1 MRLSFS
7 ISMALATTVVGFQSY
22 ANNIDTANS
31 ISPVD
36 PLSIS
41 ELHFIS
47 EPTSITKSSAAQKQS
62 LALQISERYSDLEL
76 SLKAQISEKNL
87 SAPVDK
93 LSSTQPYS
101 AFSSRMQKADLGYRK
116 MKGINDF
123 SDSVLEV
130 RMADE
135 AMIEAWKNGENPLF
149 AFEPSGDDSNWQYI
163 EAYDVYGQVHELDV
177 YQMPDVPVF
186 VVDSNGAEELKA
198 GLMAMQAEMQ
208 KLGTTTKINAV
219 SDTNAD
225 ESKPQKS
232 SLMNRARRSMALSE
246 PEPLNTTQLTKIRL
260 AVDQEPWISGKAEIY
275 AIVTGV
281 DSSRLEPQIDLVEMP
296 YLDYDK
302 QTYYPNQTVIF
313 WPRYRWGAAD
323 MILMEHDDGTD
334 YKALAKLLVQAA
346 EEILKMIPDPEVQ
359 GYAIIPQITGKI
371 IDVIP
376 DGVLVNDDDFV
387 DVYYTLMQNT
397 PYVDRPGAGGNAVAS
412 FAPVTIS
419 PTE

>member
-1 MRLSFS
+1 MRPSFS
-7 ISMALATTVVGFQSY
+7 ISMVLATTVVGFQSY
-22 ANNIDTANS
+22 ANNIETTDARSLSENS
-31 ISPVD
+31 S
-36 PLSIS
+36 
-41 ELHFIS
+41 
-47 EPTSITKSSAAQKQS
+47 AQKQS

-76 SLKAQISEKNL
+76 SLKAQISQKSLSTPIEKLN
-87 SAPVDK
+87 
-93 LSSTQPYS
+93 SSQPYS
-101 AFSSRMQKADLGYRK
+101 AFSNKMQKADLGYRK
-116 MKGINDF
+116 MKGINNF
-123 SDSVLEV
+123 SDSVLEI

-163 EAYDVYGQVHELDV
+163 EAYDVYGQVHQLDV

-198 GLMAMQAEMQ
+198 GLMAMRAEMN
-208 KLGTTTKINAV
+208 KLGTATQINSA
-219 SDTNAD
+219 SKNAGD
-225 ESKPQKS
+225 NEDSKGIKNSKFQKQTF
-232 SLMNRARRSMALSE
+232 MGKAKRSMAMSE

-281 DSSRLEPQIDLVEMP
+281 DSSRVEPQIDLVEMP

-334 YKALAKLLVQAA
+334 YKELAKLLVEAA

-387 DVYYTLMQNT
+387 DVFYTLMQNT
-397 PYVDRPGAGGNAVAS
+397 SYVDHPGAGGNAVAS
-412 FAPVTIS
+412 FAPVIIS

>member
-1 MRLSFS
+1 MRPSFS
-7 ISMALATTVVGFQSY
+7 ISMVLATTVVGFQSY
-22 ANNIDTANS
+22 ANNIDTTDALSLSENS
-31 ISPVD
+31 S
-36 PLSIS
+36 
-41 ELHFIS
+41 
-47 EPTSITKSSAAQKQS
+47 AQKQS
-62 LALQISERYSDLEL
+62 LALQISTRYSDLEL
-76 SLKAQISEKNL
+76 SLKDQITEKQL
-87 SAPVDK
+87 STPIDK
-93 LSSTQPYS
+93 LSSDKPYS
-101 AFSSRMQKADLGYRK
+101 AFSSKMQKADLGYRT

-123 SDSVLEV
+123 SDSVLEI

-135 AMIEAWKNGENPLF
+135 AMIEAWKNGESPLF

-177 YQMPDVPVF
+177 YQTPDVPVF
-186 VVDSNGAEELKA
+186 VIDSNGAEELKA
-198 GLMAMQAEMQ
+198 GLMAMQTEMN
-208 KLGTTTKINAV
+208 KLGTETQINAN
-219 SDTNAD
+219 SDKISAHK
-225 ESKPQKS
+225 SQKQP
-232 SLMNRARRSMALSE
+232 LMNKVRRSISESE
-246 PEPLNTTQLTKIRL
+246 PEELNTTQLSKIRL
-260 AVDQEPWISGKAEIY
+260 AIDREPWISGKAEIY

-281 DSSRLEPQIDLVEMP
+281 NASRIEPQIDLVEMP

-334 YKALAKLLVQAA
+334 YKALAKLLVEAA

-376 DGVLVNDDDFV
+376 ESVLVNDDDFV

-412 FAPVTIS
+412 FTPVTIS

>member
-1 MRLSFS
+1 MRPSFS
-7 ISMALATTVVGFQSY
+7 ISMVLATTVVGFQSY
-22 ANNIDTANS
+22 ANNIDTTNS
-31 ISPVD
+31 IS
-36 PLSIS
+36 LS
-41 ELHFIS
+41 EN
-47 EPTSITKSSAAQKQS
+47 TSAQKQS
-62 LALQISERYSDLEL
+62 LALQISARYSDLEL
-76 SLKAQISEKNL
+76 SLKDQITEKQL
-87 SAPVDK
+87 SAPIDK
-93 LSSTQPYS
+93 LNSDKPYS
-101 AFSSRMQKADLGYRK
+101 TFSSKMQKADLGYRK
-116 MKGINDF
+116 MKGINNF
-123 SDSVLEV
+123 SDSVLEI

-135 AMIEAWKNGENPLF
+135 AMIEAWKNGESPLF
-149 AFEPSGDDSNWQYI
+149 AFEPSGDDSDWQYI

-186 VVDSNGAEELKA
+186 VIDSNGSEELKA
-198 GLMAMQAEMQ
+198 GLMAMQAEMN
-208 KLGTTTKINAV
+208 KLGTATQINSDSKTT
-219 SDTNAD
+219 SDSED
-225 ESKPQKS
+225 SIGSKNGKVQKQTF
-232 SLMNRARRSMALSE
+232 MGTAQRSMAMQE

-412 FAPVTIS
+412 FEPVTIL

>member
-1 MRLSFS
+1 MRPSFP
-7 ISMALATTVVGFQSY
+7 ICMVLATTVVGFQSF
-22 ANNIDTANS
+22 AQNIETTDSLGIA
-31 ISPVD
+31 
-36 PLSIS
+36 
-41 ELHFIS
+41 E
-47 EPTSITKSSAAQKQS
+47 SSAAQKQS

-208 KLGTTTKINAV
+208 KLGTTTQINAVSV

-225 ESKPQKS
+225 ESQPQKS

-359 GYAIIPQITGKI
+359 GYAILPQITGKI

>member
-1 MRLSFS
+1 MRPSFS
-7 ISMALATTVVGFQSY
+7 ISMVLATTVVGFQSY
-22 ANNIDTANS
+22 ANNIDTTDTRS
-31 ISPVD
+31 
-36 PLSIS
+36 LSENAS
-41 ELHFIS
+41 
-47 EPTSITKSSAAQKQS
+47 AQKQS
-62 LALQISERYSDLEL
+62 LALQISARYSDLEL
-76 SLKAQISEKNL
+76 SLKDQITEKQL
-87 SAPVDK
+87 STPIDK
-93 LSSTQPYS
+93 LNSTKPYS
-101 AFSSRMQKADLGYRK
+101 AFSSKMQKADLSYRK
-116 MKGINDF
+116 MKGVNDF
-123 SDSVLEV
+123 SDSLLEI

-135 AMIEAWKNGENPLF
+135 AMIEAWKNGESPLF

-177 YQMPDVPVF
+177 YQTPDVPVF
-186 VVDSNGAEELKA
+186 VIDSNGAEELKA
-198 GLMAMQAEMQ
+198 GLMAMQSEMQ
-208 KLGTTTKINAV
+208 KLGTTTQIN
-219 SDTNAD
+219 SD
-225 ESKPQKS
+225 SKTDASMSKAQKQTF
-232 SLMNRARRSMALSE
+232 LGKATRSITMSE
-246 PEPLNTTQLTKIRL
+246 PEELNTTQLSKIRL
-260 AVDQEPWISGKAEIY
+260 AIDREPWISGKAEIY

-281 DSSRLEPQIDLVEMP
+281 DSSRIEPQIDLVEMP

-412 FAPVTIS
+412 FTPVTIS

>member
-1 MRLSFS
+1 MRPSFS
-7 ISMALATTVVGFQSY
+7 ISMVLATTVVGFQSY
-22 ANNIDTANS
+22 ANNIDTTDTRSLSENS
-31 ISPVD
+31 S
-36 PLSIS
+36 
-41 ELHFIS
+41 
-47 EPTSITKSSAAQKQS
+47 AQKQS
-62 LALQISERYSDLEL
+62 LALQISARYSDLEL
-76 SLKAQISEKNL
+76 SLKGQITEKQL
-87 SAPVDK
+87 STPIDK
-93 LSSTQPYS
+93 LNSAKPYS
-101 AFSSRMQKADLGYRK
+101 AFSSKMQKADLSYRK
-116 MKGINDF
+116 MKGVSDF
-123 SDSVLEV
+123 SDSLLEI

-135 AMIEAWKNGENPLF
+135 AMIEAWKKGESPLF

-177 YQMPDVPVF
+177 YQTPDVPVF
-186 VVDSNGAEELKA
+186 VIDSNGAEELKA
-198 GLMAMQAEMQ
+198 GLMAMQSEMQ
-208 KLGTTTKINAV
+208 KLGTTTQIN
-219 SDTNAD
+219 SD
-225 ESKPQKS
+225 SKTDASTSKTQKQTFLS
-232 SLMNRARRSMALSE
+232 KATRSMAMSE
-246 PEPLNTTQLTKIRL
+246 PEELNTTQLSKIRL
-260 AVDQEPWISGKAEIY
+260 AIDREPWISGKAEIY

-281 DSSRLEPQIDLVEMP
+281 DSSRIEPQIDLVEMP

-412 FAPVTIS
+412 FTPVTIS

>member
-1 MRLSFS
+1 MRPSFS
-7 ISMALATTVVGFQSY
+7 ISMVLATTVVGFQSY
-22 ANNIDTANS
+22 ANNIDTTNS
-31 ISPVD
+31 RS
-36 PLSIS
+36 LSENAS
-41 ELHFIS
+41 V
-47 EPTSITKSSAAQKQS
+47 QKQS
-62 LALQISERYSDLEL
+62 LALQISARYSELEL
-76 SLKAQISEKNL
+76 SLKDQITEKQL
-87 SAPVDK
+87 STPIDK
-93 LSSTQPYS
+93 LNSAKPYS
-101 AFSSRMQKADLGYRK
+101 AFSSKMQKADLSYRK
-116 MKGINDF
+116 MKGVNDF
-123 SDSVLEV
+123 SDSLLEI

-135 AMIEAWKNGENPLF
+135 AMIEAWKNGESPLF

-177 YQMPDVPVF
+177 YQTPDVPVF
-186 VVDSNGAEELKA
+186 VIDSNGAEELKA

-208 KLGTTTKINAV
+208 KLGTTTQINND
-219 SDTNAD
+219 SKTDTSI
-225 ESKPQKS
+225 SKTQKQTF
-232 SLMNRARRSMALSE
+232 LGKAARSMTMSE

-281 DSSRLEPQIDLVEMP
+281 DSSRIEPQIDLVEMP

-334 YKALAKLLVQAA
+334 YKALAKLLVEAA

-376 DGVLVNDDDFV
+376 EGVLVNDDDFV

-412 FAPVTIS
+412 LTPVTIS

>member
-1 MRLSFS
+1 MRPSFS
-7 ISMALATTVVGFQSY
+7 ISMVLATTVVGFQSY
-22 ANNIDTANS
+22 ANNIDTTNALSLSENS
-31 ISPVD
+31 S
-36 PLSIS
+36 
-41 ELHFIS
+41 
-47 EPTSITKSSAAQKQS
+47 AQKQS
-62 LALQISERYSDLEL
+62 LALQISTRYSDLEL
-76 SLKAQISEKNL
+76 SLKDQITEKQL
-87 SAPVDK
+87 STPIDK
-93 LSSTQPYS
+93 LSSDKPYS
-101 AFSSRMQKADLGYRK
+101 AFSSKMQKADLGYRT

-123 SDSVLEV
+123 SDSVLEI

-135 AMIEAWKNGENPLF
+135 AMIEAWKNGESPLF

-177 YQMPDVPVF
+177 YQTPDVPVF
-186 VVDSNGAEELKA
+186 VIDSNGAEELKA
-198 GLMAMQAEMQ
+198 GLMAMQTEMN
-208 KLGTTTKINAV
+208 KLGTETQINAN
-219 SDTNAD
+219 SDKISAHK
-225 ESKPQKS
+225 SQKQP
-232 SLMNRARRSMALSE
+232 LMNKVRRSISESE
-246 PEPLNTTQLTKIRL
+246 PEELNTTQLSKIRL
-260 AVDQEPWISGKAEIY
+260 AIDREPWISGKAEIY

-281 DSSRLEPQIDLVEMP
+281 NASRIEPQIDLVEMP

-334 YKALAKLLVQAA
+334 YKALAKLLVEAA

-376 DGVLVNDDDFV
+376 EGVLVNDDDFV

-412 FAPVTIS
+412 FTPVTIS

>member
-1 MRLSFS
+1 MRPSFP
-7 ISMALATTVVGFQSY
+7 ISMVLATTVVGFQSF
-22 ANNIDTANS
+22 AQNIETTDSLGIA
-31 ISPVD
+31 
-36 PLSIS
+36 
-41 ELHFIS
+41 E
-47 EPTSITKSSAAQKQS
+47 SSAAQKQS

-76 SLKAQISEKNL
+76 SLRAQISKKNL

-135 AMIEAWKNGENPLF
+135 TMIEAWKNGESPLF

-208 KLGTTTKINAV
+208 KLGTTTQINAD
-219 SDTNAD
+219 SDG
-225 ESKPQKS
+225 SKISNSKNKKAQKQTFAT
-232 SLMNRARRSMALSE
+232 RASRSMALSE
-246 PEPLNTTQLTKIRL
+246 TQPLNTTQLTKIRL

-412 FAPVTIS
+412 FAPLTIS

>member
-1 MRLSFS
+1 MRPSFP
-7 ISMALATTVVGFQSY
+7 ISMVLATTVVGFQSF
-22 ANNIDTANS
+22 AQNIETTDSLGIA
-31 ISPVD
+31 
-36 PLSIS
+36 
-41 ELHFIS
+41 E
-47 EPTSITKSSAAQKQS
+47 SSAAQKQS

-163 EAYDVYGQVHELDV
+163 EAYDVYGQVHQLDV

-198 GLMAMQAEMQ
+198 GLMAMQAEMN
-208 KLGTTTKINAV
+208 KLGTATQIN
-219 SDTNAD
+219 SG
-225 ESKPQKS
+225 SKNTGDNEDSKGSKNSKFQKQTF
-232 SLMNRARRSMALSE
+232 MGKAKRSMAMSE

-281 DSSRLEPQIDLVEMP
+281 DSSRVEPQIDLVEMP

-302 QTYYPNQTVIF
+302 QTYYPNQTIIF

-334 YKALAKLLVQAA
+334 YKELAKLLVQAA

-387 DVYYTLMQNT
+387 DVFYTLMQNT
-397 PYVDRPGAGGNAVAS
+397 SYVDHPGAGGNAVAS
-412 FAPVTIS
+412 FAPVIIS

>member
-1 MRLSFS
+1 MRPSFS
-7 ISMALATTVVGFQSY
+7 ISMVLATTVVGFQSY
-22 ANNIDTANS
+22 ANNIDTTNS
-31 ISPVD
+31 RS
-36 PLSIS
+36 LSENAS
-41 ELHFIS
+41 
-47 EPTSITKSSAAQKQS
+47 AQKQS

-198 GLMAMQAEMQ
+198 GLMAMQTEMN
-208 KLGTTTKINAV
+208 KLGTATQINAN
-219 SDTNAD
+219 SDKI
-225 ESKPQKS
+225 SVHKS
-232 SLMNRARRSMALSE
+232 QQQPLMNKVRRSISESE
-246 PEPLNTTQLTKIRL
+246 PEELNTTQLSKIRL
-260 AVDQEPWISGKAEIY
+260 AIDREPWISGKAEIY

>member
-1 MRLSFS
+1 MRPSFS
-7 ISMALATTVVGFQSY
+7 ISMVLATTVVGFQSY
-22 ANNIDTANS
+22 ANNIDTTDARSLSENS
-31 ISPVD
+31 S
-36 PLSIS
+36 
-41 ELHFIS
+41 
-47 EPTSITKSSAAQKQS
+47 AQKQS
-62 LALQISERYSDLEL
+62 LALQISARYSELEL
-76 SLKAQISEKNL
+76 SLKDQITEKQL
-87 SAPVDK
+87 STPIDK
-93 LSSTQPYS
+93 LSSDKPYS
-101 AFSSRMQKADLGYRK
+101 AFSSKMQKADLGYRT

-123 SDSVLEV
+123 SDSVLEI

-135 AMIEAWKNGENPLF
+135 AMIEAWKNGESPLF

-177 YQMPDVPVF
+177 YQTPDVPVF
-186 VVDSNGAEELKA
+186 VIDSNGAEELKA
-198 GLMAMQAEMQ
+198 GLMAMQTEMN
-208 KLGTTTKINAV
+208 KLGTETQINAN
-219 SDTNAD
+219 SDKISTHK
-225 ESKPQKS
+225 SQKQP
-232 SLMNRARRSMALSE
+232 LMNKVRRSISESE
-246 PEPLNTTQLTKIRL
+246 PEELNTTQLSKIRL
-260 AVDQEPWISGKAEIY
+260 AIDREPWISGKAEIY

-281 DSSRLEPQIDLVEMP
+281 NASRIEPQIDLVEMP

-334 YKALAKLLVQAA
+334 YKALAKLLVEAA

-376 DGVLVNDDDFV
+376 EGVLVNDDDFV

-412 FAPVTIS
+412 FTPVTIS

>member
-1 MRLSFS
+1 MRPSIS
-7 ISMALATTVVGFQSY
+7 ISMVLATTVVGFQSY
-22 ANNIDTANS
+22 ANNIDTIDARSLSENS
-31 ISPVD
+31 S
-36 PLSIS
+36 
-41 ELHFIS
+41 
-47 EPTSITKSSAAQKQS
+47 AQKQS

-76 SLKAQISEKNL
+76 SLKAQISQKSLSTPIEKLN
-87 SAPVDK
+87 
-93 LSSTQPYS
+93 SSQPYS
-101 AFSSRMQKADLGYRK
+101 AFSNKMQQADLGYRK
-116 MKGINDF
+116 MKGINNF
-123 SDSVLEV
+123 SDSVLEI

-163 EAYDVYGQVHELDV
+163 EAYDVYGQVHQLDV

-198 GLMAMQAEMQ
+198 GLMAMQAEMN
-208 KLGTTTKINAV
+208 KLGTATQIN
-219 SDTNAD
+219 SG
-225 ESKPQKS
+225 SKNTGDNEDSKGSKNSKFQKQTF
-232 SLMNRARRSMALSE
+232 MGKAKRSMAMSE

-281 DSSRLEPQIDLVEMP
+281 DSSRVEPQIDLVEMP

-302 QTYYPNQTVIF
+302 QTYYPNQTIIF

-334 YKALAKLLVQAA
+334 YKELAKLLVQAA

-387 DVYYTLMQNT
+387 DVFYTLMQNT
-397 PYVDRPGAGGNAVAS
+397 SYVDHPGAGGNAVAS
-412 FAPVTIS
+412 FAPVIIS

>member
-1 MRLSFS
+1 MRPSFS
-7 ISMALATTVVGFQSY
+7 ISMVLATTVVGFQSY
-22 ANNIDTANS
+22 ANNIDTTNS
-31 ISPVD
+31 IS
-36 PLSIS
+36 LS
-41 ELHFIS
+41 EN
-47 EPTSITKSSAAQKQS
+47 TSAQKQS
-62 LALQISERYSDLEL
+62 LALQISARYSDLEL
-76 SLKAQISEKNL
+76 SLKDQITEKQL
-87 SAPVDK
+87 SAPIDK
-93 LSSTQPYS
+93 LNSDKPYS
-101 AFSSRMQKADLGYRK
+101 TFSSKMQKADLGYRK
-116 MKGINDF
+116 MKGINNF
-123 SDSVLEV
+123 SDSVLEI

-135 AMIEAWKNGENPLF
+135 AMIEAWKNGESPLF
-149 AFEPSGDDSNWQYI
+149 AFEPSGDDSDWQYI

-186 VVDSNGAEELKA
+186 VIDSNGSEELKA
-198 GLMAMQAEMQ
+198 GLMAMQAEMN
-208 KLGTTTKINAV
+208 KLGTATQINSDSKTT
-219 SDTNAD
+219 SDSED
-225 ESKPQKS
+225 SIGSKNGKVQKQTF
-232 SLMNRARRSMALSE
+232 MGTAQRSMAMQE

-323 MILMEHDDGTD
+323 MILMEHDDGMD

-412 FAPVTIS
+412 FEPVTIL

>member
-1 MRLSFS
+1 MRPSFS
-7 ISMALATTVVGFQSY
+7 ISMVLATTVVGFQSY
-22 ANNIDTANS
+22 AQNIETTDSLGIA
-31 ISPVD
+31 
-36 PLSIS
+36 
-41 ELHFIS
+41 E
-47 EPTSITKSSAAQKQS
+47 SSAAQKQS
-62 LALQISERYSDLEL
+62 LALQISARYSDLEL
-76 SLKAQISEKNL
+76 SLKDQITEKQL
-87 SAPVDK
+87 STPIDK
-93 LSSTQPYS
+93 LNSAKPYS
-101 AFSSRMQKADLGYRK
+101 AFSSKMQKADLSYRK
-116 MKGINDF
+116 MKGVNDF
-123 SDSVLEV
+123 SDSLLEI

-135 AMIEAWKNGENPLF
+135 AMIEAWKNGESPLF

-177 YQMPDVPVF
+177 YQTPDVPVF
-186 VVDSNGAEELKA
+186 VIDSNGAEELKA
-198 GLMAMQAEMQ
+198 GLMAMQSEMQ
-208 KLGTTTKINAV
+208 KLGTTTQIN
-219 SDTNAD
+219 SD
-225 ESKPQKS
+225 SKTDASTSKAQKQTF
-232 SLMNRARRSMALSE
+232 LGKATRSMTMSE
-246 PEPLNTTQLTKIRL
+246 PEELNTTQLSKIRL
-260 AVDQEPWISGKAEIY
+260 AIDREPWISGKAEIY

-281 DSSRLEPQIDLVEMP
+281 DSSRIEPQIDLVEMP

-412 FAPVTIS
+412 FTPVTIS

>member
-1 MRLSFS
+1 MRPSFS
-7 ISMALATTVVGFQSY
+7 ISMVLATTVVGFQSY
-22 ANNIDTANS
+22 ANNIDTTDTRS
-31 ISPVD
+31 
-36 PLSIS
+36 LSENAS
-41 ELHFIS
+41 
-47 EPTSITKSSAAQKQS
+47 AQKQS
-62 LALQISERYSDLEL
+62 LALQISARYSDLEL
-76 SLKAQISEKNL
+76 SLKDQITEKQL
-87 SAPVDK
+87 STPIDK
-93 LSSTQPYS
+93 LNSTKPYS
-101 AFSSRMQKADLGYRK
+101 AFSSKMQKADLSYRK
-116 MKGINDF
+116 MKGVNDF
-123 SDSVLEV
+123 SDSLLEI

-135 AMIEAWKNGENPLF
+135 AMIEAWKNGESPLF

-177 YQMPDVPVF
+177 YQTPDVPVF
-186 VVDSNGAEELKA
+186 VIDSNGAEELKA
-198 GLMAMQAEMQ
+198 GLMAMQSEMQ
-208 KLGTTTKINAV
+208 KLGTTTQIN
-219 SDTNAD
+219 SD
-225 ESKPQKS
+225 SKTDASMSKAQKQTF
-232 SLMNRARRSMALSE
+232 LGKATRSMTMSE
-246 PEPLNTTQLTKIRL
+246 PEELNTTQLSKIRL
-260 AVDQEPWISGKAEIY
+260 AIDREPWISGKAEIY

-281 DSSRLEPQIDLVEMP
+281 DSSRIEPQIDLVEMP

-397 PYVDRPGAGGNAVAS
+397 PYVDRPGASGNAVAS
-412 FAPVTIS
+412 FTPVTIS

>member
-1 MRLSFS
+1 MRPSFP
-7 ISMALATTVVGFQSY
+7 ISMVLATTVVGFQSF
-22 ANNIDTANS
+22 AQNIETTDSLGIA
-31 ISPVD
+31 
-36 PLSIS
+36 
-41 ELHFIS
+41 E
-47 EPTSITKSSAAQKQS
+47 SSAAQKQS

-208 KLGTTTKINAV
+208 KLGTTTQINAVSV

-225 ESKPQKS
+225 ESQPQKS

>member
-1 MRLSFS
+1 MRPSFS
-7 ISMALATTVVGFQSY
+7 ISMVLATTVVGFQSY
-22 ANNIDTANS
+22 ANNIDTTNALSLSENS
-31 ISPVD
+31 S
-36 PLSIS
+36 
-41 ELHFIS
+41 
-47 EPTSITKSSAAQKQS
+47 AQKQS
-62 LALQISERYSDLEL
+62 LALQISTRYSDLEL
-76 SLKAQISEKNL
+76 SLKDQITEKQL
-87 SAPVDK
+87 STPIDK
-93 LSSTQPYS
+93 LSSDKPYS
-101 AFSSRMQKADLGYRK
+101 AFSSKMQKADLGYRT

-123 SDSVLEV
+123 SDSVLEI

-135 AMIEAWKNGENPLF
+135 AMIEAWKNGESPLF

-177 YQMPDVPVF
+177 YQTPDVPVF
-186 VVDSNGAEELKA
+186 VIDSNGAEELKA
-198 GLMAMQAEMQ
+198 GLMAMQAEMN
-208 KLGTTTKINAV
+208 KLGTATQIN
-219 SDTNAD
+219 SDSNTSSDSEA
-225 ESKPQKS
+225 SKNSKVQKQTFMS
-232 SLMNRARRSMALSE
+232 KAQRSTAMSE

-334 YKALAKLLVQAA
+334 YKALAKLLVEAA
-346 EEILKMIPDPEVQ
+346 EEILKMIPDLEVQ

-376 DGVLVNDDDFV
+376 EGVLVNDDDFV

-412 FAPVTIS
+412 FTPVTIS

>member
-1 MRLSFS
+1 MRPSIS
-7 ISMALATTVVGFQSY
+7 ISMVLATTVVGFQSF
-22 ANNIDTANS
+22 AQNIETTDSLGIA
-31 ISPVD
+31 
-36 PLSIS
+36 
-41 ELHFIS
+41 E
-47 EPTSITKSSAAQKQS
+47 SSAAQKQS
-62 LALQISERYSDLEL
+62 LALQISERYSVLEH

-93 LSSTQPYS
+93 LNSTQPYS

-208 KLGTTTKINAV
+208 KLGTTTQINAVSV

-225 ESKPQKS
+225 ESQPQKL
-232 SLMNRARRSMALSE
+232 SLMNRTRRSMALSE

>member
-1 MRLSFS
+1 MRPSFS
-7 ISMALATTVVGFQSY
+7 ISMVLATTVVGFQSY
-22 ANNIDTANS
+22 ANNIDTTDVRS
-31 ISPVD
+31 
-36 PLSIS
+36 LSENAS
-41 ELHFIS
+41 
-47 EPTSITKSSAAQKQS
+47 AQKQS
-62 LALQISERYSDLEL
+62 LALQISARYSDLEL
-76 SLKAQISEKNL
+76 SLKDQITEKQL
-87 SAPVDK
+87 STPIDK
-93 LSSTQPYS
+93 LNSDKPYS
-101 AFSSRMQKADLGYRK
+101 AFSSKMQKADLSYRK

-123 SDSVLEV
+123 SDSVLEI

-135 AMIEAWKNGENPLF
+135 AMIEAWKNGESPLF
-149 AFEPSGDDSNWQYI
+149 AYEPSGDDSNWQYI

-186 VVDSNGAEELKA
+186 VIDSNGSEELKA
-198 GLMAMQAEMQ
+198 GLMAMQAEMNN
-208 KLGTTTKINAV
+208 LGTATQIN
-219 SDTNAD
+219 SG
-225 ESKPQKS
+225 SKNIGDNSGSKVQKQTF
-232 SLMNRARRSMALSE
+232 MGKATRSMAMSE

-281 DSSRLEPQIDLVEMP
+281 DSSRVEPQIDLVEMP

-412 FAPVTIS
+412 FAPLTIS

>member
-1 MRLSFS
+1 MRPSFS
-7 ISMALATTVVGFQSY
+7 ISMVLATTVVGFQSY
-22 ANNIDTANS
+22 ANNIDTTNS
-31 ISPVD
+31 RS
-36 PLSIS
+36 LSENAS
-41 ELHFIS
+41 
-47 EPTSITKSSAAQKQS
+47 AQKQS
-62 LALQISERYSDLEL
+62 LALQISARYSDLEL
-76 SLKAQISEKNL
+76 SLKDQITEKQL
-87 SAPVDK
+87 STPIDK
-93 LSSTQPYS
+93 LNSAKPYS
-101 AFSSRMQKADLGYRK
+101 AFSSKMQKADLSYRK
-116 MKGINDF
+116 MKGVNDF
-123 SDSVLEV
+123 SDSLLEI

-135 AMIEAWKNGENPLF
+135 AMIEAWKNGESPLF

-177 YQMPDVPVF
+177 YQTPDVPVF
-186 VVDSNGAEELKA
+186 VIDSNGAEELKA
-198 GLMAMQAEMQ
+198 GLMAMQSEMQ
-208 KLGTTTKINAV
+208 KLGTTTQINSDSKTDANTPKI
-219 SDTNAD
+219 
-225 ESKPQKS
+225 QKQTF
-232 SLMNRARRSMALSE
+232 LGKATRSMTMSE
-246 PEPLNTTQLTKIRL
+246 PEELNTTQLSKIRL
-260 AVDQEPWISGKAEIY
+260 AIDREPWISGKAEIY

-281 DSSRLEPQIDLVEMP
+281 DSSRIEPQIDLVEMP

-412 FAPVTIS
+412 FTPVTIS

>member
-1 MRLSFS
+1 MRPSIS
-7 ISMALATTVVGFQSY
+7 ISMVLATTVVGFQSY
-22 ANNIDTANS
+22 ANNIDTIDARSLSENS
-31 ISPVD
+31 S
-36 PLSIS
+36 
-41 ELHFIS
+41 
-47 EPTSITKSSAAQKQS
+47 AQKQS

-76 SLKAQISEKNL
+76 SLKAQISQKSLSTPIEKLN
-87 SAPVDK
+87 
-93 LSSTQPYS
+93 SSQPYS
-101 AFSSRMQKADLGYRK
+101 AFSNKMQKADLGYRK
-116 MKGINDF
+116 MKGINNF
-123 SDSVLEV
+123 SDSVLEI

-163 EAYDVYGQVHELDV
+163 EAYDVYGQVHQLDV

-198 GLMAMQAEMQ
+198 GLMAMQAEMN
-208 KLGTTTKINAV
+208 KLGTATQIN
-219 SDTNAD
+219 SG
-225 ESKPQKS
+225 SKNTGDNEDSKGSKNSKFQKQTS
-232 SLMNRARRSMALSE
+232 MGKAKRSMAMSE

-281 DSSRLEPQIDLVEMP
+281 DSSRVEPQLDLVEMP

-334 YKALAKLLVQAA
+334 YKELAKLLVQAA

-387 DVYYTLMQNT
+387 DVFYTLMQNT
-397 PYVDRPGAGGNAVAS
+397 SYVDHPGAGGNAVAS
-412 FAPVTIS
+412 FAPVIIS

>member
-1 MRLSFS
+1 MRPSFS
-7 ISMALATTVVGFQSY
+7 ISMVLATTVVGFQSY
-22 ANNIDTANS
+22 ANNIDTTDTRSLSENS
-31 ISPVD
+31 S
-36 PLSIS
+36 
-41 ELHFIS
+41 
-47 EPTSITKSSAAQKQS
+47 AQKQS
-62 LALQISERYSDLEL
+62 LALQISARYSDLEL
-76 SLKAQISEKNL
+76 SLKGQITEKQL
-87 SAPVDK
+87 STPIDK
-93 LSSTQPYS
+93 LNSAKPYS
-101 AFSSRMQKADLGYRK
+101 AFSSKMQKADLSYRK
-116 MKGINDF
+116 MKGVNDF
-123 SDSVLEV
+123 SDSLLEI

-135 AMIEAWKNGENPLF
+135 AMIEAWKNGESPLF

-177 YQMPDVPVF
+177 YQTPDVPVF
-186 VVDSNGAEELKA
+186 VIDSNGAEELKA
-198 GLMAMQAEMQ
+198 GLMAMQSEMQ
-208 KLGTTTKINAV
+208 KLGTTTQIN
-219 SDTNAD
+219 SD
-225 ESKPQKS
+225 SKTDASTSKAQKQTF
-232 SLMNRARRSMALSE
+232 LGKATRSMAMSE
-246 PEPLNTTQLTKIRL
+246 PEELNTTQLSKIRL
-260 AVDQEPWISGKAEIY
+260 AIDREPWISGKAEIY

-281 DSSRLEPQIDLVEMP
+281 NASRIEPQIDLVEMP

-412 FAPVTIS
+412 FTPVTIS

>member
-1 MRLSFS
+1 MRPSFS
-7 ISMALATTVVGFQSY
+7 ISMVLATTVVGFQSY
-22 ANNIDTANS
+22 ANNIDTTDTRSLSENS
-31 ISPVD
+31 S
-36 PLSIS
+36 
-41 ELHFIS
+41 
-47 EPTSITKSSAAQKQS
+47 AQKQS
-62 LALQISERYSDLEL
+62 LALQISARYSELEL
-76 SLKAQISEKNL
+76 SLKDQITEKQL
-87 SAPVDK
+87 STPIDK
-93 LSSTQPYS
+93 LNSDKPYS
-101 AFSSRMQKADLGYRK
+101 SFSSKMQKADLSYRK

-123 SDSVLEV
+123 SDSVLEI

-135 AMIEAWKNGENPLF
+135 AMIEAWKSGESPLF
-149 AFEPSGDDSNWQYI
+149 AYEPSGDDSNWQYI

-186 VVDSNGAEELKA
+186 IIDSNGSEELKA
-198 GLMAMQAEMQ
+198 GLMAMQAEMN
-208 KLGTTTKINAV
+208 KLGTATQINSGSKTT
-219 SDTNAD
+219 SG
-225 ESKPQKS
+225 SKASKNSKVQKHTF
-232 SLMNRARRSMALSE
+232 MNKAQRSMAMQE

-334 YKALAKLLVQAA
+334 YKALAKLLVEAA

-359 GYAIIPQITGKI
+359 GYAIIAQITGKI

-376 DGVLVNDDDFV
+376 EGVLVNDDDFV

>member
-1 MRLSFS
+1 MRPSFP
-7 ISMALATTVVGFQSY
+7 ISMVLATTVVGFQSF
-22 ANNIDTANS
+22 AQNIETTDSLGIA
-31 ISPVD
+31 
-36 PLSIS
+36 
-41 ELHFIS
+41 E
-47 EPTSITKSSAAQKQS
+47 SSAAQKQS

-87 SAPVDK
+87 STPVDK

-101 AFSSRMQKADLGYRK
+101 AFSNRMQKADLGYRK
-116 MKGINDF
+116 MKGINEF
-123 SDSVLEV
+123 SDSVLEI

-135 AMIEAWKNGENPLF
+135 AMIEAWKNGESPLF

-208 KLGTTTKINAV
+208 KLGTTTQINAD
-219 SDTNAD
+219 SDG
-225 ESKPQKS
+225 SKISNSKNKKAQKQTFAT
-232 SLMNRARRSMALSE
+232 RASRSMALSE
-246 PEPLNTTQLTKIRL
+246 TQPLNTTQLTKIRL

-412 FAPVTIS
+412 FTPLTIS

>member
-1 MRLSFS
+1 MKPSFS
-7 ISMALATTVVGFQSY
+7 ISMVLATTVVGFQSY
-22 ANNIDTANS
+22 ANNIDTTDARSLSENS
-31 ISPVD
+31 S
-36 PLSIS
+36 
-41 ELHFIS
+41 
-47 EPTSITKSSAAQKQS
+47 TQKQS
-62 LALQISERYSDLEL
+62 LALQISARYSDLEL
-76 SLKAQISEKNL
+76 SLKDQITEKQL
-87 SAPVDK
+87 STPIDK
-93 LSSTQPYS
+93 LNSDKPYS
-101 AFSSRMQKADLGYRK
+101 AFASKMQKADLSYRK

-123 SDSVLEV
+123 SDSVLEI

-135 AMIEAWKNGENPLF
+135 AMIEAWKNGASPLF
-149 AFEPSGDDSNWQYI
+149 AYEPSGDDSNWQYI

-186 VVDSNGAEELKA
+186 IIDSNGSEELKA
-198 GLMAMQAEMQ
+198 GLMAMQAEMN
-208 KLGTTTKINAV
+208 KLGTATQINSDAKTT
-219 SDTNAD
+219 SDSED
-225 ESKPQKS
+225 SIGSKNSKVQKQTF
-232 SLMNRARRSMALSE
+232 MGKATRSMTMSE

-281 DSSRLEPQIDLVEMP
+281 DSSRVEPQIDLVEMP

-334 YKALAKLLVQAA
+334 YKALAKLLVEAA

-359 GYAIIPQITGKI
+359 GYAIIAQITGKI

>member
-1 MRLSFS
+1 MRPSFS
-7 ISMALATTVVGFQSY
+7 ISMVLATTVVGFQSY
-22 ANNIDTANS
+22 ANNIDTTS
-31 ISPVD
+31 S
-36 PLSIS
+36 LSLS
-41 ELHFIS
+41 ENAS
-47 EPTSITKSSAAQKQS
+47 AQKQS
-62 LALQISERYSDLEL
+62 LALQISARYSDLEL
-76 SLKAQISEKNL
+76 SLKDQITEKQL
-87 SAPVDK
+87 STPIDK
-93 LSSTQPYS
+93 LNSAKPYS
-101 AFSSRMQKADLGYRK
+101 AFSSKMQKADLSYRK
-116 MKGINDF
+116 MKGVNDF
-123 SDSVLEV
+123 SDSLLEI

-135 AMIEAWKNGENPLF
+135 AMIEAWKNGESPLF

-186 VVDSNGAEELKA
+186 VIDSNGAEELKA
-198 GLMAMQAEMQ
+198 GLMAMQTEMN
-208 KLGTTTKINAV
+208 KLGTATQINAN
-219 SDTNAD
+219 SDKSNVHK
-225 ESKPQKS
+225 SQKQP
-232 SLMNRARRSMALSE
+232 LMNKVRRSISESE
-246 PEPLNTTQLTKIRL
+246 PEELNTTQLSKIRL
-260 AVDQEPWISGKAEIY
+260 AIDREPWISGKAEIY

-281 DSSRLEPQIDLVEMP
+281 NASRIEPQIDLVEMP

-334 YKALAKLLVQAA
+334 YKALAKLLVEAA
-346 EEILKMIPDPEVQ
+346 EEILKRIPDPEVQ
-359 GYAIIPQITGKI
+359 GYAIIPQITSKI

-376 DGVLVNDDDFV
+376 EGVLVNDDDFV

-412 FAPVTIS
+412 FTPVTIS

>member
-1 MRLSFS
+1 MRPSFS
-7 ISMALATTVVGFQSY
+7 ISMVLATTVVGFQSY
-22 ANNIDTANS
+22 ANNIDTTDVRSLSENS
-31 ISPVD
+31 S
-36 PLSIS
+36 
-41 ELHFIS
+41 
-47 EPTSITKSSAAQKQS
+47 AQKQS
-62 LALQISERYSDLEL
+62 LALQISARYSDLEL
-76 SLKAQISEKNL
+76 SLKEQITEKQL
-87 SAPVDK
+87 STPIDK
-93 LSSTQPYS
+93 LNSDKPYS
-101 AFSSRMQKADLGYRK
+101 AFSSKMQKADLSYRK

-123 SDSVLEV
+123 SDSVLEI

-135 AMIEAWKNGENPLF
+135 AMIEAWKSGESPLF
-149 AFEPSGDDSNWQYI
+149 AYEPSGDDSNWQYI

-186 VVDSNGAEELKA
+186 VIDSNGSEELKA
-198 GLMAMQAEMQ
+198 GLMAMQAEMN
-208 KLGTTTKINAV
+208 KLGTATQINSDSNTTSNSEA
-219 SDTNAD
+219 
-225 ESKPQKS
+225 SKNSKVQKQTFMS
-232 SLMNRARRSMALSE
+232 KAQRSTAMSE

-313 WPRYRWGAAD
+313 WPHYRWGAAD

-334 YKALAKLLVQAA
+334 YKALAKLLVEAA

-376 DGVLVNDDDFV
+376 EGVLVNDDDFV

-412 FAPVTIS
+412 FTPVTIS

>member
-1 MRLSFS
+1 MRPSFS
-7 ISMALATTVVGFQSY
+7 ISMVLATTVVGFQSY
-22 ANNIDTANS
+22 AQNIETTDSLGIA
-31 ISPVD
+31 
-36 PLSIS
+36 
-41 ELHFIS
+41 E
-47 EPTSITKSSAAQKQS
+47 SSAAQKQS
-62 LALQISERYSDLEL
+62 LALQISARYSDLEL
-76 SLKAQISEKNL
+76 SLKDQITERQL
-87 SAPVDK
+87 STPIDK
-93 LSSTQPYS
+93 LNSAKPYS
-101 AFSSRMQKADLGYRK
+101 AFSSKMQKADLSYRK
-116 MKGINDF
+116 MKGVNDF
-123 SDSVLEV
+123 SDSLLEI

-135 AMIEAWKNGENPLF
+135 AMIEAWKNGESPLF

-177 YQMPDVPVF
+177 YQTPDVPVF
-186 VVDSNGAEELKA
+186 VIDSNGAEELKA
-198 GLMAMQAEMQ
+198 GLMAMQSEMQ
-208 KLGTTTKINAV
+208 KLGTTTQIN
-219 SDTNAD
+219 SD
-225 ESKPQKS
+225 SKTDTSTSKAQKQT
-232 SLMNRARRSMALSE
+232 LLGKATRSMTMSE
-246 PEPLNTTQLTKIRL
+246 PEELNTTQLSKIRL
-260 AVDQEPWISGKAEIY
+260 AIDREPWISGKAEIY

-281 DSSRLEPQIDLVEMP
+281 DSSRIEPQIDLVEMP

-412 FAPVTIS
+412 FTPVTIS

>member
-1 MRLSFS
+1 MRPSFS
-7 ISMALATTVVGFQSY
+7 ISMVLATTVVGFQSY
-22 ANNIDTANS
+22 ANNIDTTDTRS
-31 ISPVD
+31 
-36 PLSIS
+36 LSENAS
-41 ELHFIS
+41 
-47 EPTSITKSSAAQKQS
+47 AQKQS
-62 LALQISERYSDLEL
+62 LALQISARYSDLEL
-76 SLKAQISEKNL
+76 SLKDQITEKQL
-87 SAPVDK
+87 STPIDK
-93 LSSTQPYS
+93 LNSAKPYS
-101 AFSSRMQKADLGYRK
+101 AFSSKMQKADLSYRK
-116 MKGINDF
+116 MKGVNDF
-123 SDSVLEV
+123 SDSLLEI

-135 AMIEAWKNGENPLF
+135 AMIEAWKNGESPLF

-177 YQMPDVPVF
+177 YQTPDVPVF
-186 VVDSNGAEELKA
+186 VIDSNGVEELKA
-198 GLMAMQAEMQ
+198 GLMAMQSEMQ
-208 KLGTTTKINAV
+208 KLGTTTQIN
-219 SDTNAD
+219 SD
-225 ESKPQKS
+225 SKTDASMSKAQKQTF
-232 SLMNRARRSMALSE
+232 LGKATRSMTMSE
-246 PEPLNTTQLTKIRL
+246 PEELNTTQLSKIRL
-260 AVDQEPWISGKAEIY
+260 AIDREPWISGKAEIY

-281 DSSRLEPQIDLVEMP
+281 DSSRIEPQIDLVEMP

-412 FAPVTIS
+412 FTPVTIS

>member
-1 MRLSFS
+1 MRPSIS
-7 ISMALATTVVGFQSY
+7 ISMVLATTVVGFQSF
-22 ANNIDTANS
+22 AQNIETTDSLGIA
-31 ISPVD
+31 
-36 PLSIS
+36 
-41 ELHFIS
+41 E
-47 EPTSITKSSAAQKQS
+47 SSAAQKQS
-62 LALQISERYSDLEL
+62 LALQISERYADLEL
-76 SLKAQISEKNL
+76 SLKAQISQKSL
-87 SAPVDK
+87 SAPIDK
-93 LSSTQPYS
+93 LSSSQPYS
-101 AFSSRMQKADLGYRK
+101 SFSSKMQKADLGYRK
-116 MKGINDF
+116 MKGINNF
-123 SDSVLEV
+123 SDSVLEI

-135 AMIEAWKNGENPLF
+135 AMIEAWKNGEKPLF

-163 EAYDVYGQVHELDV
+163 EAYDVYGQVHQLDV

-208 KLGTTTKINAV
+208 KLGTTTQINADA
-219 SDTNAD
+219 S
-225 ESKPQKS
+225 KS
-232 SLMNRARRSMALSE
+232 SNKALKQTFATKANRSMTLSE

>member
-1 MRLSFS
+1 MRPSFP
-7 ISMALATTVVGFQSY
+7 ISMVLATTVVGFQSF
-22 ANNIDTANS
+22 AQNIETTDSLGIA
-31 ISPVD
+31 
-36 PLSIS
+36 
-41 ELHFIS
+41 E
-47 EPTSITKSSAAQKQS
+47 SSAAQKQS

-208 KLGTTTKINAV
+208 KLGTTTQINAV
-219 SDTNAD
+219 SDTDTNAD

-246 PEPLNTTQLTKIRL
+246 PDPLNTTQLTKIRL